1 MGTYVGIDVA
11 KSSFDAV
18 HHETGEYKHFVYD
31 EQGIKDC
38 VRWLVSLKPSLVL
51 MESTGG
57 YEIPLALELAA
68 HAVPVKQ
75 INPRRIR
82 DFARSLGRLAKTD
95 KIDAAVIARYAATFQ
110 PPPQTSTDQLALKIK
125 TLASRRRQLV
135 GMRTQEKN
143 RREHALDSSIAKS
156 IAAVIEFLDREIAK
170 IDEQIKKDIESSS
183 NLKKKS
189 QLFES
194 MPGIGKQTAMLLVC
208 QLPELGTCNRR
219 EIAALVGLAPLNRD
233 SGIFRGKRMIG
244 GGRHHVRQLLY
255 MPTLAAIRHNK
266 RIRAYY
272 RRLVAAGKVKMVAVA
287 AAMRKILTILNSM
300 AANNSFWNENFA

>member
-1 MGTYVGIDVA
+1 MGAYVGIDIA

-18 HHETGEYKHFVYD
+18 HHETGEYRHFEYD

-57 YEIPLALELAA
+57 YETPLASELAA

-95 KIDAAVIARYAATFQ
+95 KIDAAIIARYAAIFQ
-110 PPPQTSTDQLALKIK
+110 PPPQTDTDRMALRIK
-125 TLASRRRQLV
+125 HLASRRRQLV
-135 GMRTQEKN
+135 EMRTQEKN
-143 RREHALDSSIAKS
+143 RREHVLDASIAQS
-156 IAAVIEFLDREIAK
+156 IATVIEFLDREIAK
-170 IDEQIKKDIESSS
+170 IDEQIRKDIESSS
-183 NLKKKS
+183 NLKKTS
-189 QLFES
+189 QLLES
-194 MPGIGKQTAMLLVC
+194 VPGIGKQTAMLLVC

-219 EIAALVGLAPLNRD
+219 EIAALVGLAPINRD
-233 SGIFRGKRMIG
+233 SGLFRGKRMIG

-272 RRLVAAGKVKMVAVA
+272 HRLVAAGKAKMVAVA
-287 AAMRKILTILNSM
+287 ATMRKILTILNSM
-300 AANNSFWNENFA
+300 AATQTPWNPNYA